1 MNITGA
7 KWSREI
13 LSRVLIEAYDNG
25 DLPINEA
32 LAAADGILG
41 RHALDFYKLEGRGG
55 FSASTDNLQRLQS
68 FSGTNL
74 VSLDRSQSFTPRLPP
89 SIQDSP
95 KANKETNGFNAVFQ
109 KETMRVE
116 GEQKGTSAETT
127 VVKHVRLLYADG
139 SGQRRCRV
147 CSIRIKSSG
156 ATVYWSLMRGGIW
169 ETGIFDQRCFV
180 SLFSR
185 ALICGNWKCAM
196 QAALG
201 PRLHPGRVSGGR
213 ILSCLMCRAPF
224 GNMLV
229 WHLHVTIGV
238 MQVIP
243 IGRYAEVSMDYGVG
257 LTQACM
263 GMTSFS
269 DAPAPNS
276 GVTNVGEI
284 RLMPDAS
291 TKHRLPWYN
300 FFLCCPALLRVFVIG
315 IW

>member
-25 DLPINEA
+25 DLPIHEA

-116 GEQKGTSAETT
+116 GEQKGTSAETMA
-127 VVKHVRLLYADG
+127 VKHVRLLYADG
-139 SGQRRCRV
+139 SGQRRCR
-147 CSIRIKSSG
+147 
-156 ATVYWSLMRGGIW
+156 
-169 ETGIFDQRCFV
+169 
-180 SLFSR
+180 
-185 ALICGNWKCAM
+185 
-196 QAALG
+196 
-201 PRLHPGRVSGGR
+201 
-213 ILSCLMCRAPF
+213 
-224 GNMLV
+224 
-229 WHLHVTIGV
+229 
-238 MQVIP
+238 VIP

-300 FFLCCPALLRVFVIG
+300 FFLCCPGLLRVFVIG